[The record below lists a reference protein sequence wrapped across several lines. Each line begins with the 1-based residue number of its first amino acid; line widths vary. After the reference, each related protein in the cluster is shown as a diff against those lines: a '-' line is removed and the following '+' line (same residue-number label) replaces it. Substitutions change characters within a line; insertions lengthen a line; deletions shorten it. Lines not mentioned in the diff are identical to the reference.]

1 MDESERKRQRK
12 YRTEE
17 RKLKKVFRNKGGK
30 NISKINKHINKDK
43 HIAKSI
49 TFTLN

>member
-1 MDESERKRQRK
+1 LDESERKRQRK

-30 NISKINKHINKDK
+30 NISKINKQINKDK
-43 HIAKSI
+43 HIAISVP
-49 TFTLN
+49 FALY